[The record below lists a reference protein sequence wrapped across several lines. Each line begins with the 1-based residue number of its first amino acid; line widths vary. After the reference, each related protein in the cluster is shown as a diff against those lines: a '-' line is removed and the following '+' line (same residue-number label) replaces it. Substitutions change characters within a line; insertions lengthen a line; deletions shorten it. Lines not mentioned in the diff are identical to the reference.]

1 MTNGGGLAQARH
13 RHRRSGPGRTAGR
26 ALLGLGAK
34 GYTLSEVRGSGAR
47 GVRAGQPDV
56 NVKIEAVVSPEVAD
70 RILAHLAEHYF
81 AHYAVIAYV
90 ETVAVVR
97 GEKYT

>member
-1 MTNGGGLAQARH
+1 MAAVSLKLVTVIAEAVLEERLV
-13 RHRRSGPGRTAGR
+13 R
-26 ALLGLGAK
+26 ALLSLGAK

-47 GVRAGQPDV
+47 GVRAGGPEV
-56 NVKIEAVVSPEVAD
+56 NVKIETVVSPEVAD
-70 RILAHLAEHYF
+70 RILAHLAERYF
-81 AHYAVIAYV
+81 THYAVIAYV

>member
-1 MTNGGGLAQARH
+1 MAAVSLKLVTIIAEAVLEERLV
-13 RHRRSGPGRTAGR
+13 R
-26 ALLGLGAK
+26 ALLSLGAK

-47 GVRAGQPDV
+47 GVRAGELDV

-70 RILAHLAEHYF
+70 RILAHLAERYF